1 MKSFQYTIKDEV
13 GIHAR
18 PAGLLSKK
26 AQEFESRITVE
37 CNGKSAQ
44 AARLMSIMS
53 LGAKKGTE
61 ITVKAEGTDEE
72 QAAKELLSFFEQNL

>member
-1 MKSFQYTIKDEV
+1 MKSFQYTVKDEI

-37 CNGKSAQ
+37 CNGKSAE
-44 AARLMSIMS
+44 ATRLMSIMS

-72 QAAKELLSFFEQNL
+72 QAAKELLSFFENNL